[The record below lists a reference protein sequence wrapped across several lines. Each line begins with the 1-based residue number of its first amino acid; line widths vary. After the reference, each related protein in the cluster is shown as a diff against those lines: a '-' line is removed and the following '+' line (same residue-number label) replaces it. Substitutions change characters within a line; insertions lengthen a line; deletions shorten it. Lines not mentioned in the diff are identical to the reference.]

1 MAGDPLHAA
10 FLAHLTAELAECGF
24 MLPWTVKDTR
34 NTVENPDASE
44 PFVTFE
50 IIPGATTQ
58 FTTGAPGFNLFQ
70 ENGQVTVRVFCRIA
84 RNRNTAESYAA
95 TIRNAFR
102 ARKFACG
109 SATIRITDT
118 APMGGGV
125 IRSRSPTM
133 TAVGQPKC
141 GSSASSDTGSPMNCS
156 SE

>member
-58 FTTGAPGFNLFQ
+58 FTTGAPGANLHQ
-70 ENGQVTVRVFCRIA
+70 EQGQITVGWAVPLGDEANQQLAGEYAYALFKRMLSTSPE
-84 RNRNTAESYAA
+84 RNRFDCDGLIVRLFSPVRMGVGETEGGDWIETLAVSYEH
-95 TIRNAFR
+95 FL
-102 ARKFACG
+102 
-109 SATIRITDT
+109 
-118 APMGGGV
+118 
-125 IRSRSPTM
+125 
-133 TAVGQPKC
+133 VG
-141 GSSASSDTGSPMNCS
+141 
-156 SE
+156 

>member
-1 MAGDPLHAA
+1 MTTFSGGDPLRDAFRNEIETIITAA
-10 FLAHLTAELAECGF
+10 GITWSH
-24 MLPWTVKDTR
+24 VDTW
-34 NTVENPDASE
+34 NTDQNPDASA
-44 PFVTFE
+44 
-50 IIPGATTQ
+50 PGWITLEFPGGGEQQ

-118 APMGGGV
+118 APMGGGE
-125 IRSRSPTM
+125 IE
-133 TAVGQPKC
+133 
-141 GSSASSDTGSPMNCS
+141 GSSWAESVAIGYEVFNTG
-156 SE
+156 